1 MTGRMQLFRG
11 VMPDRAALTRR
22 EQTVLEHVLK
32 GMTAS
37 QIARQLQLAPRI
49 VERHIEK
56 IYDKLGAGIPAHLVI
71 QAKAGGKP
79 ESGK

>member
-1 MTGRMQLFRG
+1 MAARMQLFRG
-11 VMPDRAALTRR
+11 VKPDRAALTPR
-22 EQTVLEHVLK
+22 EQTVLEHVLR

-56 IYDKLGAGIPAHLVI
+56 INEKLGAGIPAHLVI
-71 QAKAGGKP
+71 QAKPKSAK
-79 ESGK
+79 